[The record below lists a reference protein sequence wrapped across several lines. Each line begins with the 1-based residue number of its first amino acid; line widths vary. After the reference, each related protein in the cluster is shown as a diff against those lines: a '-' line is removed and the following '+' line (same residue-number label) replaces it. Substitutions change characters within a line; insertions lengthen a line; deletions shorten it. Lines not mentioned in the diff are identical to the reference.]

1 MSSLQKKIF
10 FLFQNQPTYG
20 EWCKASTIKTEIL
33 RKIEIL
39 KNQQLL
45 SYQHLYIFVIKFAKP
60 ILKKI
65 NVKKMNELGIKITNF
80 TSRIFNFSIFNIP
93 YRVTIKNDC
102 NCTEFIPCIRHGLTF
117 YFFGKS
123 INFYILRVYSL
134 ILCG

>member
-1 MSSLQKKIF
+1 MSLQKKIF
-10 FLFQNQPTYG
+10 ISFSKSVNIWTMMQS
-20 EWCKASTIKTEIL
+20 STIKTEIL